1 MWIQQRVKRRRKRKK
16 IKKRIVDRL
25 KNVSITAK
33 QIKNLTKSFYEEKGK
48 RKSRRRNDN
57 PLNYLLLVVISL
69 GRLEKRCVFFHY
81 NNNVF
86 SGLIV

>member
-33 QIKNLTKSFYEEKGK
+33 QIKNLTKSY
-48 RKSRRRNDN
+48 
-57 PLNYLLLVVISL
+57 
-69 GRLEKRCVFFHY
+69 
-81 NNNVF
+81 
-86 SGLIV
+86 